1 MRFEIQSSNS
11 FTKKLPICTWSRL
24 SWSCKDPTRLWQPF
38 IARRSYGGRGLG
50 YGLTILTSGHGLVT
64 SASTSGSLVLIKD
77 DNTFAIGWSSRYTAQ
92 PMSSRRCP
100 QNCSWGSRR
109 YWRFGW
115 RWWRIGGR
123 RGCACKICKWASW
136 FDDNIWRK
144 TDHYENRAG
153 CYIACWN
160 EAVVK

>member
-1 MRFEIQSSNS
+1 MRFEIRNSNS

-38 IARRSYGGRGLG
+38 IARRSYGGSGLS

-64 SASTSGSLVLIKD
+64 SASTSVSLVLIKD

-123 RGCACKICKWASW
+123 RGSACNGSHDLMIIFDAKRIIMKIEPVATLRVEMKLW
-136 FDDNIWRK
+136 
-144 TDHYENRAG
+144 
-153 CYIACWN
+153 
-160 EAVVK
+160 